1 MIVAQVPFIIFIV
14 ILFVNVQII
23 KTKTKFKKKHTQI
36 NIITFNQNFVFYIFY
51 YFSNVILICI
61 RIHIL
66 NFVSTER
73 AENILLYVYL
83 IFISIDW
90 FIRPMVIIIL
100 LRKNIPDFFEDFEI
114 SKDKKAFNV
123 RRKVI
128 IPRQQEFLKYKPFSQ
143 NARWGSLKKF
153 NVSREKI
160 CKQMPDVTL

>member
-1 MIVAQVPFIIFIV
+1 
-14 ILFVNVQII
+14 
-23 KTKTKFKKKHTQI
+23 
-36 NIITFNQNFVFYIFY
+36 
-51 YFSNVILICI
+51 
-61 RIHIL
+61 
-66 NFVSTER
+66 
-73 AENILLYVYL
+73 
-83 IFISIDW
+83 
-90 FIRPMVIIIL
+90 MVIIIL